1 MKLAYKYSYAKRD
14 HLRRHLFRPPED
26 RIEVRYYVGSAVRH
40 GWGIVVWKDEGPIQW
55 CELNLRAVHP
65 SNPRA
70 RAWTWDSRRGLL
82 AIADERDAM
91 AFKMRWG

>member
-1 MKLAYKYSYAKRD
+1 MKLAYQYSYAKRD
-14 HLRRHLFRPPED
+14 HLRRHLFHPPED
-26 RIEVRYYVGSAVRH
+26 RTQVRYFTNRFADVVRD
-40 GWGIVVWKDEGPIQW
+40 IVWKDEGPIQW
-55 CELNLRAVHP
+55 CEANLRSAHP

-70 RAWTWDSRRGLL
+70 RAWIWDTRRGLL